1 MINSS
6 AEGSLYELVCR
17 GKKDTFFFKDS
28 PKSMYVFDNF
38 YEPEEET
45 VYERRLKQPKTA
57 VEFGRTL
64 EFEVEP
70 VGDIIQRF
78 GFIIQL
84 PTWLPITIQ
93 KIFGTSRIQDPT
105 GVTYGYVN
113 GIAYFLFEKIQLYQ
127 DAILI
132 QEFSGDALWTAEGT
146 EGTYASKRLL
156 ASLTGSHDG
165 TAQAIGK
172 NAYPGQLR
180 LNLPFVGCQGGGPG
194 FPIRAASLH
203 TYTVK
208 CKLRKLEQLIEASDR
223 RPNPYPWGKPLTYR
237 TSTAGPTTFQALQIT
252 EMSPLL
258 ITMETIQ
265 YYVSR
270 EVQDKL
276 TTTPL
281 EVPFYQTY
289 ENVFTLIPSDYTS
302 GGLKKLRL
310 DGCHPTSRI
319 LWIIRSLPDIQA
331 NLLWKLSPN
340 TGGSYY
346 TTASLVIAG
355 QTRESPWDASVW
367 RDVTSFAKED
377 IDSQIEIN
385 TMNWGLGYTGKERA
399 VDGTINMTTADRPTL
414 TLGLLVPTTVNTAA
428 NSYMTEVRV
437 FTEGWTSFQ
446 TDGKGRAEL
455 LSFN

>member
-1 MINSS
+1 
-6 AEGSLYELVCR
+6 
-17 GKKDTFFFKDS
+17 
-28 PKSMYVFDNF
+28 
-38 YEPEEET
+38 
-45 VYERRLKQPKTA
+45 
-57 VEFGRTL
+57 
-64 EFEVEP
+64 
-70 VGDIIQRF
+70 
-78 GFIIQL
+78 
-84 PTWLPITIQ
+84 
-93 KIFGTSRIQDPT
+93 
-105 GVTYGYVN
+105 
-113 GIAYFLFEKIQLYQ
+113 
-127 DAILI
+127 
-132 QEFSGDALWTAEGT
+132 
-146 EGTYASKRLL
+146 
-156 ASLTGSHDG
+156 
-165 TAQAIGK
+165 
-172 NAYPGQLR
+172 
-180 LNLPFVGCQGGGPG
+180 
-194 FPIRAASLH
+194 
-203 TYTVK
+203 
-208 CKLRKLEQLIEASDR
+208 
-223 RPNPYPWGKPLTYR
+223 
-237 TSTAGPTTFQALQIT
+237 
-252 EMSPLL
+252 MSPLL

-385 TMNWGLGYTGKERA
+385 TMNWGIGYTAKERA

-414 TLGLLVPTTVNTAA
+414 TLGLLVLTTVNAAA